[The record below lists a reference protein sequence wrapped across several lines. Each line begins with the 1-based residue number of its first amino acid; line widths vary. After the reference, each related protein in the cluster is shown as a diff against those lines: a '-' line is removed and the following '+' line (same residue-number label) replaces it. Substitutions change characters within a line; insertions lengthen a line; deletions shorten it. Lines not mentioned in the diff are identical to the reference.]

1 MEKPKS
7 EVKPRRSLG
16 GSPRKSRVNKGVGT
30 QAGDRTSAKEGVERE
45 EEAVTKEAHP
55 ALTVAKFLELAIT
68 DRESGIYVGTQVYE
82 TARQNDKRAG
92 FIAFVVPDDMV
103 KNLTGYDELR
113 DFYFVV
119 RVPREFYEKHAAKV

>member
-1 MEKPKS
+1 MS

-30 QAGDRTSAKEGVERE
+30 KAGDRTGSAKGVERE
-45 EEAVTKEAHP
+45 EEAHP
-55 ALTVAKFLELAIT
+55 AEEAETDQVLTVAKFLELAIT

-92 FIAFVVPDDMV
+92 FIAFVVPDDAV